1 MEGLSFRVLD
11 VPTLV
16 AWMKEFKASAVPM
29 SMAEL
34 YMSLQNGTVD
44 GQENPL
50 DTIKNQAFYEV
61 QEYLSITN
69 HIWSF
74 SLFAVNADFWD
85 KLTTE
90 QQDILKECAV
100 ETSKDI
106 KELAPEV
113 NDAAYDFLVNEK
125 GMKVNTLTDEQWL
138 EFQKAAKPV
147 WKAMEATIGADVLK
161 TWMDAVGVTWD

>member
-1 MEGLSFRVLD
+1 M
-11 VPTLV
+11 
-16 AWMKEFKASAVPM
+16 
-29 SMAEL
+29 
-34 YMSLQNGTVD
+34 
-44 GQENPL
+44 

-161 TWMDAVGVTWD
+161 TWMAAVGLTWD